1 MPAYC
6 SYVEREMGAVVN
18 LIKVLQSK
26 PEQLVDTYLL
36 LMPASAQ
43 SLNDFARLCELKVG
57 GCGQHMVLKHRWRS
71 RWKPLAALSH
81 GSRRRFSIPHAI
93 CTLDVKGSS
102 VGHAVTLAVVHA
114 CAHHGQSAGLTYAV
128 RLTGSR
134 RR

>member
-57 GCGQHMVLKHRWRS
+57 VSG
-71 RWKPLAALSH
+71 
-81 GSRRRFSIPHAI
+81 F
-93 CTLDVKGSS
+93 
-102 VGHAVTLAVVHA
+102 
-114 CAHHGQSAGLTYAV
+114 
-128 RLTGSR
+128 TGSTWF
-134 RR
+134 